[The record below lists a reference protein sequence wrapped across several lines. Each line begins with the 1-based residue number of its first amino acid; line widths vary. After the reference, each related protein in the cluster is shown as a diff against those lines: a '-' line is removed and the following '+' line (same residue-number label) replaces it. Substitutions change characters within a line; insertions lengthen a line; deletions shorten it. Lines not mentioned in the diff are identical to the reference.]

1 MKQIN
6 LTAEQITRSYPKRDR
21 TMISGETGADGGI
34 CEKEYISFEPYHVI
48 GTVFKT
54 IYRFDD
60 SNEFMGYTDVITGYF
75 FNADDILQKFVISE
89 DVKKGSDNF
98 RWEYPF
104 IEKAQQDKRIVCEYE
119 GRKLHLVCDGLSLA
133 HTHAA
138 STAGLLFSRQKAI
151 RTKQMFVDLYDDYDK
166 FRAMRRKGPK
176 EYSSKAIT
184 TIKTPKFERNPEN
197 KDTKTFDRIRCEISV
212 KSFDE
217 NGKKLSVS
225 EAAANVRKDAEEVF
239 DDVLRKIEDSARW
252 KRFGIPVNV
261 LECTSAKVCFGY
273 VLELIFEIKEELNYE

>member
-6 LTAEQITRSYPKRDR
+6 LTAEQITRSYPKRNK

-54 IYRFDD
+54 IYRFDNK
-60 SNEFMGYTDVITGYF
+60 NEFMGYTDVITGYF
-75 FNADDILQKFVISE
+75 FDADDILQKFVISKDAE
-89 DVKKGSDNF
+89 KGGDNF

-104 IEKAQQDKRIVCEYE
+104 IEKALQDKRIICDYE

-138 STAGLLFSRQKAI
+138 STAGLLFSRQKVI
-151 RTKQMFVDLYDDYDK
+151 RTKQVFMDLYDDYEK
-166 FRAMRRKGPK
+166 FRAMSRNELKK
-176 EYSSKAIT
+176 YSSKAIT
-184 TIKTPKFERNPEN
+184 TIKAPKFERNPEN
-197 KDTKTFDRIRCEISV
+197 KDAKTFDRIRCEISV

-217 NGKKLSVS
+217 NGKKLSVG
-225 EAAANVRKDAEEVF
+225 EAAANVRKDAEAVF
-239 DDVLRKIEDSARW
+239 DDVLRRIESSTRW
-252 KRFGIPVNV
+252 KHFGIPINV
-261 LECTSAKVCFGY
+261 LKCTSAKVCFDY
-273 VLELIFEIKEELNYE
+273 VLELIFEIKEELK

>member
-21 TMISGETGADGGI
+21 TMISGETCADGGI

-60 SNEFMGYTDVITGYF
+60 SNEFMGYTDVIIGYF
-75 FNADDILQKFVISE
+75 FDTDDILQKFVISR
-89 DVKKGSDNF
+89 DVEKGSDNF

-138 STAGLLFSRQKAI
+138 STAGLLFSRQQAI
-151 RTKQMFVDLYDDYDK
+151 RTKQTFMELYDDYDK
-166 FRAMRRKGPK
+166 FCAMSRNGLK
-176 EYSSKAIT
+176 EYSSRTVT
-184 TIKTPKFERNPEN
+184 TIKAPKFERNPEN
-197 KDTKTFDRIRCEISV
+197 KNTKTFDRIRCEISV

-217 NGKKLSVS
+217 NGKKLSVR
-225 EAAANVRKDAEEVF
+225 EAAANVRKDAEMVF
-239 DDVLRKIEDSARW
+239 DDVLRRIEDSARW

-261 LECTSAKVCFGY
+261 LECTSAKVCFDY
-273 VLELIFEIKEELNYE
+273 VLELIFEIKEELK

>member
-6 LTAEQITRSYPKRDR
+6 LTAEQITRSYPKRNK

-75 FNADDILQKFVISE
+75 FDADDILQKFVISK
-89 DVKKGSDNF
+89 DVEKDSDNF
-98 RWEYPF
+98 RWERLF

-151 RTKQMFVDLYDDYDK
+151 RTKQIFMDLYDDYDK

-184 TIKTPKFERNPEN
+184 TIKAPKFERNPEN

-217 NGKKLSVS
+217 NGKKLSVR
-225 EAAANVRKDAEEVF
+225 EAAANVRKDAEAVF
-239 DDVLRKIEDSARW
+239 DDALRKIEDSTRW
-252 KRFGIPVNV
+252 KHFGIPVNV
-261 LECTSAKVCFGY
+261 LECTSAKVCFDY
-273 VLELIFEIKEELNYE
+273 VLELIFEIKEELK

>member
-1 MKQIN
+1 MKRIN

-21 TMISGETGADGGI
+21 TMISGETCADGGI

-48 GTVFKT
+48 GAVFKT

-60 SNEFMGYTDVITGYF
+60 SNEFMGYTDIITGYF
-75 FNADDILQKFVISE
+75 FNADDILQKFVISR
-89 DVKKGSDNF
+89 DVEKGSDNF

-151 RTKQMFVDLYDDYDK
+151 RTKRIFMDLYDDYDK

-184 TIKTPKFERNPEN
+184 TIKAPKFERNPEN

-212 KSFDE
+212 KSFDD
-217 NGKKLSVS
+217 NGKKLSVK
-225 EAAANVRKDAEEVF
+225 EAAANVRKDAEVVF
-239 DDVLRKIEDSARW
+239 DDVLRRIEDSTRW

-261 LECTSAKVCFGY
+261 LECTSAKVCFDY
-273 VLELIFEIKEELNYE
+273 VLELIFEIKEELK

>member
-21 TMISGETGADGGI
+21 TMISGETCADGGI

-60 SNEFMGYTDVITGYF
+60 SNEFMGYTDVIIGYF
-75 FNADDILQKFVISE
+75 FDTDDILQKFVISR
-89 DVKKGSDNF
+89 DVEKGSDNF

-138 STAGLLFSRQKAI
+138 STAGLLFSRQQAI
-151 RTKQMFVDLYDDYDK
+151 RTKQTFMELYDDYDK
-166 FRAMRRKGPK
+166 FCAMSRNGLK
-176 EYSSKAIT
+176 EYSSRTVT
-184 TIKTPKFERNPEN
+184 TIKAPKFERNPEN
-197 KDTKTFDRIRCEISV
+197 KNTKTFDRIRCEISV

-217 NGKKLSVS
+217 NGKKLSVR
-225 EAAANVRKDAEEVF
+225 EAAANVRKDAEMVF
-239 DDVLRKIEDSARW
+239 DDVLRRIEDSARW

-261 LECTSAKVCFGY
+261 LECTSAKVCFDY
-273 VLELIFEIKEELNYE
+273 VLELIFEIKDELK